1 MSEPRI
7 ALIGSSQR
15 IKEAVSSLSCTISY
29 TGEDLPE
36 QPEDFTIY
44 IDLNFEDQPD
54 RIFTYQN
61 LPVLVLGAAVKESM
75 MNMLAVFGGQGEAYF
90 LGLNAFSTFL
100 APDRWEVSYIGE
112 TEKNLAV
119 ELSEVLGK
127 EFELLPDQV
136 GMVAPRVISLIINE
150 AFLLEQ
156 EGTAK
161 REDIDTAM
169 KLGTNYPH
177 GPFEW
182 AEKIGYRNLV
192 QTLDALFDE
201 TGDLRFKP
209 VRALRKEAFEEEK
222 E

>member
-7 ALIGSSQR
+7 AIIGSEVR
-15 IKEAVSSLSCTISY
+15 IKEALEGLSCEISY
-29 TGEDLPE
+29 SGEDLPD
-36 QPEDFTIY
+36 QPEDCTIFV
-44 IDLNFEDQPD
+44 DLNLEDQPD

-90 LGLNAFSTFL
+90 LGLNAFPTFL
-100 APDRWEVSYIGE
+100 RRDHWEVSYIGE
-112 TEKNLAV
+112 TEKNLAG
-119 ELSEVLGK
+119 ELSDVLGK
-127 EFELLPDQV
+127 KFELLPDQV

-156 EGTAK
+156 EGTAI
-161 REDIDTAM
+161 REDIDLAM

-192 QTLDALFDE
+192 QTLDALFEE

-209 VRALRKEAFEEEK
+209 VRALRKEAFVEERD
-222 E
+222 